1 MLLKVN
7 FQPKS
12 KWPPLNFWRNCLL
25 IHSKLFPLQMR
36 PSKLLK
42 RRISLIF
49 KPTSKGQ
56 YQRGLLQCRRSA
68 ASLEFFRQK
77 FSQKIWR
84 ISSFTHITW
93 KEAGA
98 TWSCFVLCWPTYWI
112 RELYFRPLLWPRLL
126 IEDLELEEG
135 LNLEFIQEVR
145 KVHVFILFVTHSVEK
160 SGFYVKSILVKLKP
174 QKPTILTSLATA
186 NVEYFGN
193 KNHFQVWNSQIWKF
207 KASKTWLNS
216 SFWLSENS
224 ENWFHVKSEQQEN
237 CQVFT
242 LCDCRLQWCEIPRFT
257 HCGNFTLSLRFY
269 VKSILGFLHF

>member
-1 MLLKVN
+1 MQNVYYPHGRILKGQIPSHMLLKVN
-7 FQPKS
+7 LHPKS

-42 RRISLIF
+42 RRISLRR
-49 KPTSKGQ
+49 TSKGQ
-56 YQRGLLQCRRSA
+56 YQPGLLQCPKSA

-145 KVHVFILFVTHSVEK
+145 KVHVFILFVTHSVEY
-160 SGFYVKSILVKLKP
+160 SGFYVKSILVILKP
-174 QKPTILTSLATA
+174 QKPTISIALATLHF
-186 NVEYFGN
+186 EYFGSN
-193 KNHFQVWNSQIWKF
+193 TFSSMKFPHFKIQSLKNLIKWQSYLQ
-207 KASKTWLNS
+207 KTAII
-216 SFWLSENS
+216 E
-224 ENWFHVKSEQQEN
+224 
-237 CQVFT
+237 FT
-242 LCDCRLQWCEIPRFT
+242 
-257 HCGNFTLSLRFY
+257 
-269 VKSILGFLHF
+269 